1 MLSEGDFMHAHPL
14 EARLAH
20 VAGAFHHANERLN
33 SLDRRL
39 DGVDRRL
46 DSFEHVMALR
56 FDQVDRK
63 FTWLTG
69 MVLGTWITTML
80 AVLLH
85 H

>member
-1 MLSEGDFMHAHPL
+1 MLRKERFMHAHPL

-20 VAGAFHHANERLN
+20 VEGAFQQVNERLN
-33 SLDRRL
+33 SLE
-39 DGVDRRL
+39 RRL
-46 DSFEHVMALR
+46 DSFEHVVALR

-69 MVLGTWITTML
+69 IVVATWITTML
-80 AVLLH
+80 TVLFH